1 VTTGKIDGWIGFR
14 IQLMQIQVNYKK
26 IFNICQPLEESRLF
40 RESTDVFNMLVSIYG
55 SKDLFVKEYQN
66 LLAERLLSN
75 GWERHIHSEF
85 NYLETMKKRFT
96 EGELNHCEV

>member
-1 VTTGKIDGWIGFR
+1 
-14 IQLMQIQVNYKK
+14 
-26 IFNICQPLEESRLF
+26 
-40 RESTDVFNMLVSIYG
+40 MLVSIYG

-85 NYLETMKKRFT
+85 TYLETMKRRFT
-96 EGELNHCEV
+96 EGELNQCEVCFEYFYFYIESL